1 MSAPADPPN
10 NAQPEPSDDSHVD
23 FLKADLEICF
33 TFATVAET
41 KFRVGHS
48 ESADSALEKA
58 QQGFNT
64 VQRLLSDPAHAKYL
78 TDEEIQNITAE
89 LERLRARIYEVR
101 QRFKK

>member
-1 MSAPADPPN
+1 MNDFHA
-10 NAQPEPSDDSHVD
+10 D

-41 KFRVGHS
+41 NSRIGHS
-48 ESADSALEKA
+48 ESAESAMEKA

-64 VQRLLSDPAHAKYL
+64 VQRLLSDPTHGKYL

-101 QRFKK
+101 QRFRK